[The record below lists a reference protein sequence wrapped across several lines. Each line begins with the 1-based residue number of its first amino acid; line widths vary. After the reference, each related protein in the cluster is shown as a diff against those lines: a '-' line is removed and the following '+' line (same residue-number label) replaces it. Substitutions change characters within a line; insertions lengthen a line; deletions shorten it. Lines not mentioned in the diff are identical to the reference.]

1 LRFVVAAIYTSVA
14 LLIVVGSA
22 LAARQMLLPLQKGRI
37 AVISD
42 TFTAA
47 AYRRGA
53 FYDYYCSHKPAA
65 SNSNNKNSS
74 SSSVSSISSSNGSN
88 NSNGGSSI
96 GSSIGSNSSTS
107 STTTTT
113 TKPDRFCQRH
123 NVKCGLECITIRVND
138 DPASRNATPDTL
150 EAIQK
155 YLGNFSSRVDV
166 ITDGKVSTNPTILN
180 DYDKVIVLHNEY
192 VTQTEYS
199 AIIHHKKVVYL
210 YPNALYAEV
219 KFDPVHSTITL
230 IRGHGYPVTT
240 IANGFGWKHDN
251 TREEYDRD
259 CNNWAFHNL
268 DEDYDN
274 NSNTKAIQLN
284 CYPEYDTSDDT
295 PILEDVKFWKVVREY

>member
-1 LRFVVAAIYTSVA
+1 VVA
-14 LLIVVGSA
+14 LLIVVGIA
-22 LAARQMLLPLQKGRI
+22 LAAKQMLLPLQKGRI

-53 FYDYYCSHKPAA
+53 FYDYYCSHKAHGNSIA
-65 SNSNNKNSS
+65 SNSSI
-74 SSSVSSISSSNGSN
+74 SSVSSNDEN
-88 NSNGGSSI
+88 NTS
-96 GSSIGSNSSTS
+96 S
-107 STTTTT
+107 STTG

-123 NVKCGLECITIRVND
+123 NVKCGQECLTIRVND
-138 DPASRNATPDTL
+138 DPTSRNATPQTL
-150 EAIQK
+150 EAILK
-155 YLGNFSSRVDV
+155 YVASINYNIDV
-166 ITDGKVSTNPTILN
+166 LTDGKVSTNPAIL
-180 DYDKVIVLHNEY
+180 DGYDKVIVLHNEY
-192 VTQTEYS
+192 VTQTEYN
-199 AIIHHKKVVYL
+199 AIIHHKRVVYL

-219 KFDPVHSTITL
+219 KYDSPTSTITL
-230 IRGHGYPVTT
+230 IRGHGYPLTS
-240 IANGFGWKHDN
+240 IANGFGWTHDN

-268 DEDYDN
+268 DDYDN

>member
-1 LRFVVAAIYTSVA
+1 MRIRAAVYITVLL
-14 LLIVVGSA
+14 LLIVGIA
-22 LAARQMLLPLQKGRI
+22 LAAAQHRLLQPQKGRI

-65 SNSNNKNSS
+65 SNSNNKD
-74 SSSVSSISSSNGSN
+74 SSISSISSNGS
-88 NSNGGSSI
+88 NSNGGSS
-96 GSSIGSNSSTS
+96 STS
-107 STTTTT
+107 STT

-123 NVKCGLECITIRVND
+123 NVKCGLECLTIRVND

-150 EAIQK
+150 EAILK
-155 YLGNFSSRVDV
+155 YLGNFSSSIDV
-166 ITDGKVSTNPTILN
+166 ITDGQVSTNPTILN
-180 DYDKVIVLHNEY
+180 AYDKVIVLHNEY
-192 VTQTEYS
+192 VTHTEYS

-219 KFDPVHSTITL
+219 KYDPTHSTITL
-230 IRGHGYPVTT
+230 IRGHGYPLTT

-259 CNNWAFHNL
+259 CNNWTFHNL
-268 DEDYDN
+268 DTDN

>member
-1 LRFVVAAIYTSVA
+1 MRIVVAAIYFAVA
-14 LLIVVGSA
+14 LLIVVGIA

-53 FYDYYCSHKPAA
+53 FYDYYCSHKPPSNTSY
-65 SNSNNKNSS
+65 SNSSISSTSSNDVNNSS
-74 SSSVSSISSSNGSN
+74 SS
-88 NSNGGSSI
+88 
-96 GSSIGSNSSTS
+96 
-107 STTTTT
+107 TTNA
-113 TKPDRFCQRH
+113 KPDRFCQRH
-123 NVKCGLECITIRVND
+123 NVKCGLECLTIRVND
-138 DPASRNATPDTL
+138 DPASRNATPRTL
-150 EAIQK
+150 EAILK
-155 YLGNFSSRVDV
+155 YVRSFNNSIDV
-166 ITDGKVSTNPTILN
+166 ITDGKVSTDPHIL
-180 DYDKVIVLHNEY
+180 DGYDKVILLHNEY

-219 KFDPVHSTITL
+219 KYDFAHNTITL
-230 IRGHGYPVTT
+230 VRGHGYPLTS

-259 CNNWAFHNL
+259 CNNWTFHNL

-274 NSNTKAIQLN
+274 NSSTKAIQLN